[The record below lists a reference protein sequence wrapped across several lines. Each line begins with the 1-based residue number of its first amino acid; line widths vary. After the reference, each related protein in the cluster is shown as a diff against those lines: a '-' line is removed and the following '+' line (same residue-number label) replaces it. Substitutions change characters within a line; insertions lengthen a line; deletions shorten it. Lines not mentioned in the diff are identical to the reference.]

1 MAPDPKEP
9 PRPGRLIVPGAEP
22 DEPRADAPRI
32 VTPGGDAI
40 AREPEERAREAGH
53 GGEAERG
60 EPASEPEAPRGR
72 SRIVLPPGVSRET
85 PDDLPEYPKLRPV
98 MLVPIRDRDRELVLV
113 SDPLGVIPGQPVLG
127 MEALPILQLLD
138 GTVSLTDLSAAL
150 MRESKD
156 LRIGNMVRDFVAQL
170 DELLMLDS
178 PRFARAYRELQ
189 QAYHPLEI
197 RPAALEG
204 RAYPAD
210 RAELSAFL
218 DAHFAAAEKW
228 RAEAGEPVAAAD
240 ARPRA
245 LLAPHLDPRR
255 SGAAIAR
262 AMLEI
267 GATPARP
274 LRVVVFGTGHQLIG
288 DSFALTRKHFETP
301 LGRVPCDTA
310 FVDRVA
316 AKLGDFAYRSELAHR
331 DEHSIEFE
339 AVFLRKRMGDRP
351 FTIVPILCGGFHDLV
366 DEGRTPREDAG
377 FETLIGA
384 VREAEHALGGDT
396 VYLAGVDFSHVGPRF
411 GDPRIE
417 APVAGEIERMDR
429 AAIAAAVKGDADA
442 WFRAIADHG
451 DSTRICGF
459 APVYA
464 LLRCAEPG
472 AGRLL
477 RYEQSKEDDTSLVTV
492 AAMVWP

>member
-1 MAPDPKEP
+1 
-9 PRPGRLIVPGAEP
+9 V
-22 DEPRADAPRI
+22 
-32 VTPGGDAI
+32 
-40 AREPEERAREAGH
+40 
-53 GGEAERG
+53 
-60 EPASEPEAPRGR
+60 
-72 SRIVLPPGVSRET
+72 
-85 PDDLPEYPKLRPV
+85 
-98 MLVPIRDRDRELVLV
+98 
-113 SDPLGVIPGQPVLG
+113 
-127 MEALPILQLLD
+127 
-138 GTVSLTDLSAAL
+138 
-150 MRESKD
+150 
-156 LRIGNMVRDFVAQL
+156 VRDFIAQL
-170 DELLMLDS
+170 DDLLMLES
-178 PRFARAYRELQ
+178 PRFEEAYREVRES
-189 QAYHPLEI
+189 YHRLEI

-204 RAYPAD
+204 RSYPAD
-210 RAELSAFL
+210 AGELTRFL
-218 DAHFAAAEKW
+218 DGHFAEAVMM
-228 RAEAGEPVAAAD
+228 RTEAGEPEAAAD

-255 SGAAIAR
+255 SGAIMAR
-262 AMLEI
+262 AFLEL
-267 GATPARP
+267 GAAPREP
-274 LRVVVFGTGHQLIG
+274 LRIVVFGTGHSLL
-288 DSFALTRKHFETP
+288 DDTVALTRKHFETP